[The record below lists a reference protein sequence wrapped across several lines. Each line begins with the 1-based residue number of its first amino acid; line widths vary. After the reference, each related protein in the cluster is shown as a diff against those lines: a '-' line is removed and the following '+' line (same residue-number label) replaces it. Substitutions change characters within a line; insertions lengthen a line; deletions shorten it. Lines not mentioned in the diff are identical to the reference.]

1 MFSGKI
7 KGIIDFSGLP
17 KTVEQ
22 NSKLSGNG
30 NDRSLF
36 SVLASPFGQL
46 QSPTSQVTVRSE
58 GTEDVLG
65 EGDEQATQEGIASL
79 GDSQLRVM
87 VAGLIP
93 SGDQT
98 DCGSDL
104 PALPE
109 GHRDDVRK
117 RSGFSS
123 VRMKAREVS
132 GPTPLTER
140 SSQVSGWLSLQSS
153 SFFRS

>member
-7 KGIIDFSGLP
+7 EGIIDFSGLP

-30 NDRSLF
+30 NDSSLF

-46 QSPTSQVTVRSE
+46 QAPTSQVTVRSE
-58 GTEDVLG
+58 GTENVLG
-65 EGDEQATQEGIASL
+65 GGDEQATQEFIASL
-79 GDSQLRVM
+79 PARTPGRCGDSQLRVM

-98 DCGSDL
+98 DCGSDIA
-104 PALPE
+104 ALPE
-109 GHRDDVRK
+109 GHWDDVRK
-117 RSGFSS
+117 RFGSSS
-123 VRMKAREVS
+123 VRR
-132 GPTPLTER
+132 
-140 SSQVSGWLSLQSS
+140 
-153 SFFRS
+153 

>member
-1 MFSGKI
+1 MFPGKI
-7 KGIIDFSGLP
+7 EGIIDFSGLP

-30 NDRSLF
+30 NDSSLF

-46 QSPTSQVTVRSE
+46 QAPTSQVTVRSE

-65 EGDEQATQEGIASL
+65 GGDEQATQEFIASL

-98 DCGSDL
+98 DCGSDIA
-104 PALPE
+104 ALE
-109 GHRDDVRK
+109 EAFWILK
-117 RSGFSS
+117 REEISQSGDGSNATDIS
-123 VRMKAREVS
+123 K
-132 GPTPLTER
+132 
-140 SSQVSGWLSLQSS
+140 
-153 SFFRS
+153 

>member
-7 KGIIDFSGLP
+7 EGIIDFSGLP
-17 KTVEQ
+17 KAVEQ

-30 NDRSLF
+30 NDGSLF

-46 QSPTSQVTVRSE
+46 QAPTSQIAIGSKRPE
-58 GTEDVLG
+58 NVLCG
-65 EGDEQATQEGIASL
+65 GHQQAAQVGVSGL

-104 PALPE
+104 PCSGRKRTSVLE
-109 GHRDDVRK
+109 NVLGHRMSDTIMVLN
-117 RSGFSS
+117 SYQ
-123 VRMKAREVS
+123 
-132 GPTPLTER
+132 ER
-140 SSQVSGWLSLQSS
+140 QIVISPYPNNVE
-153 SFFRS
+153 